1 MADEVGRLEGPQLLE
16 NARPAGPDLRR
27 ESVGRGRPGPAE
39 VVEDRPPQCR
49 GRRAGR
55 QPAATIADRA
65 KAARAK
71 ADPAT
76 GRARRLGWRFRLE
89 PELRHGDRLANIGRG
104 GARLPVMDLDLSPE
118 HELLRRTIRDF
129 MIAEVAPV
137 VEEHE
142 RARRFP
148 VDIVRRL
155 GEMGWLGIPIPED
168 EGGAGLDTLAYA
180 IAVEEIGR
188 VWGSLGLIVAAH
200 TSLGCGPL
208 HLAGTPE
215 QKERYLVPMARGAVL
230 GAYGLT
236 EPGAGSDAGGT
247 RTTARHEDG
256 PDGGS
261 WLIDGGKRFITNAGQ
276 AGTYIIT
283 ARTGTTDKGAAEVS
297 AFIVPGDA
305 PGFSVGRLEDKLGLH
320 ASATG
325 ELRFDGV
332 RIPAADMLGSRGDG
346 FRTFLKILDGGRISI
361 GALAVGLAQAALDAA
376 VPYAQTRE
384 QFGRPI
390 GSFQGVAFMIADM
403 ATEIEAA
410 RALVWRA
417 AWLKDQGRDYALAS
431 AEAKLFAS
439 EVSSRV
445 TNAAIQVHGGYGY
458 VIDYPV
464 ERYLRDAKLTEI
476 GEGTSQIQRL
486 VIARKILGLRIA

>member
-1 MADEVGRLEGPQLLE
+1 V
-16 NARPAGPDLRR
+16 
-27 ESVGRGRPGPAE
+27 
-39 VVEDRPPQCR
+39 
-49 GRRAGR
+49 
-55 QPAATIADRA
+55 
-65 KAARAK
+65 
-71 ADPAT
+71 
-76 GRARRLGWRFRLE
+76 
-89 PELRHGDRLANIGRG
+89 IGS
-104 GARLPVMDLDLSPE
+104 APMDLDLAPE
-118 HELLRRTIRDF
+118 HALLRDTIRDF
-129 MIAEVAPV
+129 MTTEVAPQ

-142 RARRFP
+142 RERRFP
-148 VDIVRRL
+148 TDIVKRI
-155 GEMGWLGIPIPED
+155 GELGWLGIPIPED

-208 HLAGTPE
+208 HLAGTDE
-215 QKERYLVPMARGAVL
+215 QKQRYLVPMASGKVL

-247 RTTARHEDG
+247 RTTARLEDDCWVL
-256 PDGGS
+256 DGA
-261 WLIDGGKRFITNAGQ
+261 KRFITNAGH
-276 AGTYIIT
+276 AGTYVVT
-283 ARTGTTDKGAAEVS
+283 AKTGTTDKGDAEIS
-297 AFIVPGDA
+297 AFIVPADT

-325 ELRFDGV
+325 ELRFEDA
-332 RIPAADMLGSRGDG
+332 RIPADNLLGAKGDG

-361 GALAVGLAQAALDAA
+361 GALAVGLAQAALDASI
-376 VPYAQTRE
+376 PYAQTRE

-390 GSFQGVAFMIADM
+390 GTFQGVAFMVADM

-410 RALVWRA
+410 RSLVWKS
-417 AWLKDQGRDYALAS
+417 AWLKDQGRDYGLVA

-439 EVSSRV
+439 EVSSRA
-445 TNAAIQVHGGYGY
+445 TNAAIQIHGGYGY
-458 VIDYPV
+458 TTDYPV

-486 VIARKILGLRIA
+486 VIARRILGLRVV

>member
-1 MADEVGRLEGPQLLE
+1 
-16 NARPAGPDLRR
+16 
-27 ESVGRGRPGPAE
+27 
-39 VVEDRPPQCR
+39 
-49 GRRAGR
+49 
-55 QPAATIADRA
+55 
-65 KAARAK
+65 
-71 ADPAT
+71 
-76 GRARRLGWRFRLE
+76 
-89 PELRHGDRLANIGRG
+89 
-104 GARLPVMDLDLSPE
+104 MDLDLSSE
-118 HELLRRTIRDF
+118 HQLLRSTIRDF
-129 MIAEVAPV
+129 MEKEVGPV

-142 RARRFP
+142 REHRFP
-148 VDIVRRL
+148 VEVVRRL

-168 EGGAGLDTLAYA
+168 EGGAGMDTLAYA

-208 HLAGTPE
+208 HLAGTKE
-215 QKERYLVPMARGAVL
+215 QKNRYLVPMARGKVI

-247 RTTARHEDG
+247 RTTARLEGDQDG
-256 PDGGS
+256 AGGE
-261 WLIDGGKRFITNAGQ
+261 WVIDGSKRFITNAGQ

-283 ARTGTTDKGAAEVS
+283 AKTGSRDDGAAEIS
-297 AFIVPGDA
+297 AFILPADT
-305 PGFSVGRLEDKLGLH
+305 PGFRVVRIEDKLGLH

-325 ELRFDGV
+325 ELAFDRC
-332 RIPAADMLGSRGDG
+332 RIPADNLLGERGDG

-361 GALAVGLAQAALDAA
+361 GALAVGIAQAAYDAA
-376 VPYAQTRE
+376 VPYAQTRQ
-384 QFGRPI
+384 QFGKPI

-410 RALVWRA
+410 RSMVWKS
-417 AWLKDQGRDYALAS
+417 AWLKDQGRDYSLVA

-458 VIDYPV
+458 VTEYPV
-464 ERYLRDAKLTEI
+464 ERFLRDAKLTEI
-476 GEGTSQIQRL
+476 GEGTSQVQRL
-486 VIARKILGLRIA
+486 VIARKILGLRIG